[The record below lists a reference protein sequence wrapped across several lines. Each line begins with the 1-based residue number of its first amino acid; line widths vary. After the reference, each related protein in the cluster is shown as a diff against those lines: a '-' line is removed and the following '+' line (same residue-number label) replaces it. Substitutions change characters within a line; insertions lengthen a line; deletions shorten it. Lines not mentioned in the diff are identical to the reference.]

1 MVWTGTASQSV
12 SSVFGWW
19 CLSVSCLFAGDLRQG
34 FEGKLGRGGGEE
46 VDCFA
51 HRAPRARRKWGI
63 GCCVGRVDGWG
74 ATRNVVMRCRRRLCL
89 CEWTARRGGA
99 SRSCE
104 KKWRACRLWSS
115 EVTRGFECGPSSKLF
130 QPQMERGLS
139 RDFELR
145 ASVGYEF
152 GVSKGILNR
161 RESWVRVPIDEWLPA
176 ADVMWCNSASCRG
189 CREVEKGT
197 GILAMTKTCGG
208 CVRARW
214 PRRWAG

>member
-19 CLSVSCLFAGDLRQG
+19 CLSLVCLQETYGRASRGSLVG
-34 FEGKLGRGGGEE
+34 EVGKRWIASPI
-46 VDCFA
+46 A
-51 HRAPRARRKWGI
+51 HRGRAVNG
-63 GCCVGRVDGWG
+63 GLGVVLVALMYGG

-115 EVTRGFECGPSSKLF
+115 EVTRGFECGPSSRLF

-152 GVSKGILNR
+152 GVSKGISDR
-161 RESWVRVPIDEWLPA
+161 RESWVRVPIDE
-176 ADVMWCNSASCRG
+176 G
-189 CREVEKGT
+189 CPQQ
-197 GILAMTKTCGG
+197 M
-208 CVRARW
+208 
-214 PRRWAG
+214 